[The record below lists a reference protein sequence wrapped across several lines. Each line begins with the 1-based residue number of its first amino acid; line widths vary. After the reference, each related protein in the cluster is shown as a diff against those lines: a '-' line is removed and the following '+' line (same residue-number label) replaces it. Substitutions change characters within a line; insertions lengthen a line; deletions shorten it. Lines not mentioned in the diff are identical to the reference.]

1 MATFT
6 QHPTQ
11 GQLNTAE
18 RTILIEYL
26 LKGDKP
32 PEIAIEVG
40 TWLGGGSTLHIL
52 RELVRQGKGHLWG
65 IEADKSIYEAMLSNI
80 KSALP
85 SSLNYFTPI
94 FGFSQKV
101 LPELIRN
108 QSAKQAIDFVFLDG
122 GDSPS
127 EQVDEFEILDP
138 SIVVGGRVVS
148 HDAKLRKGKWFVPY
162 IMALDHYE
170 SKLHDVSDEGLLTAI
185 KIRDFPNAKSK
196 ANAQRI
202 LRRLRQDP
210 VEFLGRI
217 SPRWALRL
225 ASKIL
230 PKFLVRRVGQGRN

>member
-1 MATFT
+1 MAVNP
-6 QHPTQ
+6 QYSVQ
-11 GQLNTAE
+11 GQLSSTE
-18 RTILIEYL
+18 KKILVEYL

-32 PEIAIEVG
+32 PQIAIEVG

-52 RELVRQGKGHLWG
+52 RELIRQGEGHLWG

-85 SSLNYFTPI
+85 NSLSYFTPI

-101 LPELIRN
+101 LPGLIRN

-185 KIRDFPNAKSK
+185 KTRDFPSVKSK

-230 PKFLVRRVGQGRN
+230 PAFLVRRVGQGRN

>member
-1 MATFT
+1 MAACP
-6 QHPTQ
+6 QDPIQ
-11 GQLNTAE
+11 GQLNSTE
-18 RTILIEYL
+18 RKILIEYL

-32 PEIAIEVG
+32 PQIAIEVG

-52 RELVRQGKGHLWG
+52 RELVRLGEGHLWG
-65 IEADKSIYEAMLSNI
+65 IEADKSIYESMISNI
-80 KSALP
+80 RSALP
-85 SSLNYFTPI
+85 RSLFHFTPI

-138 SIVVGGRVVS
+138 SIAVGGRIIS

-170 SKLHDVSDEGLLTAI
+170 SELHNVSDEGLLTAI
-185 KIRDFPNAKSK
+185 KIRDFPSAQSK
-196 ANAQRI
+196 ANARRI
-202 LRRLRQDP
+202 LRRLKQDP
-210 VEFLGRI
+210 VEFLGRT

-230 PKFLVRRVGQGRN
+230 PAFLIRRIGQGRS

>member
-1 MATFT
+1 MRLVVVPHHCKRF
-6 QHPTQ
+6 
-11 GQLNTAE
+11 L
-18 RTILIEYL
+18 
-26 LKGDKP
+26 
-32 PEIAIEVG
+32 V
-40 TWLGGGSTLHIL
+40 
-52 RELVRQGKGHLWG
+52 LVRVRVLRLGHDVQGRRG
-65 IEADKSIYEAMLSNI
+65 
-80 KSALP
+80 
-85 SSLNYFTPI
+85 
-94 FGFSQKV
+94 
-101 LPELIRN
+101 R
-108 QSAKQAIDFVFLDG
+108 
-122 GDSPS
+122 
-127 EQVDEFEILDP
+127 EQVDEFAILDP
-138 SIVVGGRVVS
+138 RIAVGGRLVS

-230 PKFLVRRVGQGRN
+230 PAFLVRRVGQGRN

>member
-1 MATFT
+1 MAIFT
-6 QHPTQ
+6 QHSSQ
-11 GQLNTAE
+11 GQLNTTE
-18 RTILIEYL
+18 RAVLIKYL

-32 PEIAIEVG
+32 PQIAIEVG

-52 RELVRQGKGHLWG
+52 RELVRLGKGHLWG
-65 IEADKSIYEAMLSNI
+65 IEADKSIYEAMISNI
-80 KSALP
+80 RSALP
-85 SSLNYFTPI
+85 GSLVYFTPI

-101 LPELIRN
+101 LPEWIRN
-108 QSAKQAIDFVFLDG
+108 LSTKQTIDFVFLDG
-122 GDSPS
+122 GDSPG

-138 SIVVGGRVVS
+138 RIAVGGRVVS

-170 SKLHDVSDEGLLTAI
+170 SELHDVSDEGLLTAI
-185 KIRDFPNAKSK
+185 KIRDFPSAQSR

-202 LRRLRQDP
+202 LRRLKQDP
-210 VEFLGRI
+210 VEFLGRT

-230 PKFLVRRVGQGRN
+230 PAFLIRRIGQGRN